1 MFAVADGE
9 VQRGPSERER
19 DVFRLDRALTRPQF
33 AKMTLHRA
41 PAFLNNVNNVNN
53 VDTDATPI
61 TGWGRRRTRA

>member
-9 VQRGPSERER
+9 VQRGPSGRER
-19 DVFRLDRALTRPQF
+19 DVFRLDRARTRPQF
-33 AKMTLHRA
+33 AKMMLHRA
-41 PAFLNNVNNVNN
+41 PAFVNN